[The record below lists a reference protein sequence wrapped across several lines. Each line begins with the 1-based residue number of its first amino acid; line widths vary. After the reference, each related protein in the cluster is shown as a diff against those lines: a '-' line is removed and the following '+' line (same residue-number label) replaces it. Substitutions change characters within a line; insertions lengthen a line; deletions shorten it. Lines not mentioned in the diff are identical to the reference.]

1 MQSQLPLLANDSPAR
16 SPLVLPVYG
25 FTCLRV
31 SMACYVTRWQT
42 QNHETR
48 PPCVPVNMYPGTTPE
63 WEEPELQQGVFDPA
77 IAGQGQDPECHAKQA
92 WHTWLPLY
100 L

>member
-1 MQSQLPLLANDSPAR
+1 
-16 SPLVLPVYG
+16 
-25 FTCLRV
+25 
-31 SMACYVTRWQT
+31 
-42 QNHETR
+42 
-48 PPCVPVNMYPGTTPE
+48 MYPGTTPE